1 MTTPRQPKSESS
13 SNPGSPPSFF
23 KQLLNE
29 IGGVSTLTA
38 SGNDKTLRNSSRV
51 GTTGN
56 AEKRVP
62 SIWVGGASAARDARE
77 KLRAADE
84 ARSRKKNIT
93 KAEGIPPSSSLPQH
107 ASFKSSQSTVASS
120 GDYYTVSHRH
130 NETCAIPK
138 IEQKTISSD
147 EYVLNADVLP
157 SSQPRLNLQKLKI
170 PLRTVPD
177 EHTQSS
183 SPLTSCGSDQSSDT
197 SSSEAPTSALTASSS
212 NAATALSHFEGR
224 SKASRKRGRS
234 VDDTEDELLLKKMRP
249 LTSPQTRKSATTS
262 NSEPHLTTSPKSS
275 PDKYRL
281 LLPGLKFTG
290 RSLAGAVINTPIEH
304 LPNDANTKSSI
315 AIQSPEP
322 SIIPQPTTPVKL
334 SAWQY
339 TSATPEPP
347 ETPSFVRTLHLFDT
361 SVSVYKDDKG
371 DEWMHDISIFKS
383 THGDGWAQNSLCKH
397 CFSRSGKFS
406 RIMTYGY
413 ETCGREECLEDY
425 HWEPAVSP
433 NC

>member
-1 MTTPRQPKSESS
+1 MTTPRQPKSEFS
-13 SNPGSPPSFF
+13 SNLGTPPSFL

-29 IGGVSTLTA
+29 IGGVSTPTA
-38 SGNDKTLRNSSRV
+38 SVNDKMLRSSSRAD
-51 GTTGN
+51 TTGD

-84 ARSRKKNIT
+84 ARSKKRNIS

-107 ASFKSSQSTVASS
+107 ASSPSSQPSVPSS
-120 GDYYTVSHRH
+120 GDYYTVSNRH
-130 NETCAIPK
+130 NETGGITK
-138 IEQKTISSD
+138 VKQNTILSD
-147 EYVLNADVLP
+147 NYILSADVLP

-170 PLRTVPD
+170 PLPTVPN
-177 EHTQSS
+177 EPTQSS
-183 SPLTSCGSDQSSDT
+183 SPLMSCGSDQSSNT
-197 SSSEAPTSALTASSS
+197 SSSEAPTSALTESSS
-212 NAATALSHFEGR
+212 NAATAWSHFEGR

-234 VDDTEDELLLKKMRP
+234 LDGTEDQLLLKRMRP
-249 LTSPQTRKSATTS
+249 LTSLQTRNSATTS
-262 NSEPHLTTSPKSS
+262 NNEPHLPTSHKSS
-275 PDKYRL
+275 PGKYKL
-281 LLPGLKFTG
+281 LIPGLKFTE
-290 RSLAGAVINTPIEH
+290 RSLAGAVVSTPIER
-304 LPNDANTKSSI
+304 LTDDSNIESSI

-334 SAWQY
+334 STWKC

-347 ETPSFVRTLHLFDT
+347 ETPSFARTLHLFDT
-361 SVSVYKDDKG
+361 SVSMYKDGNG

-383 THGDGWAQNSLCKH
+383 THGDEWVHNSLCKH

-425 HWEPAVSP
+425 YWESAVSP